1 MPTAV
6 PTGIRISPFAN
17 VPPKATILNART
29 IPPEGGNTLFI
40 NMYRAYDTLD
50 DAIKAQL
57 DGLKAVHRYRPRSSR
72 ADEGTRVVMDAT
84 QLAETPDVEHPIART
99 PRDGEEGAVCASRHD
114 RRGGG
119 WGAEDSRELL
129 ERLFAH
135 CTQPESQYALQWS
148 PGDVVMW
155 DNRCVMHKA
164 TTRELPASLRRTIYR
179 TTVMRAS
186 VRHRP

>member
-1 MPTAV
+1 
-6 PTGIRISPFAN
+6 
-17 VPPKATILNART
+17 
-29 IPPEGGNTLFI
+29 
-40 NMYRAYDTLD
+40 MYRAYDTLD

-72 ADEGTRVVMDAT
+72 ADEGTRVVMDAA

-99 PRDGEEGAVCASRHD
+99 HPETGRKALYVHPGMTAEVA
-114 RRGGG
+114 G

-179 TTVMRAS
+179 TTVMGE
-186 VRHRP
+186 RPV